1 MKIVEIKNISYSYD
15 GINNALENISF
26 SIEKGK
32 IITVVGPN
40 GAGKSTLLKLL
51 TGEVEIQKGSIE
63 YLDENNKIIERKKI
77 NIGYVAQNSSAYADY
92 PLKAYE
98 VIEMGVYKEAG
109 VGRRVSKELKAKV
122 KKIIEELEIEEI
134 SNKNIS
140 ELSGGQKQKVFIAR
154 AVVSSPE
161 IIFLDEPLSGVDT
174 VSQELFYKF
183 IKKLKEKMG
192 MTIIMVTHDLAVVPQ
207 ISDFT
212 VCVNI
217 RATLHENP
225 QEIFESSIFKD
236 EFTKGLELYLHDKNI
251 PHRTVKKREE

>member
-98 VIEMGVYKEAG
+98 VIEMAG
-109 VGRRVSKELKAKV
+109 
-122 KKIIEELEIEEI
+122 
-134 SNKNIS
+134 
-140 ELSGGQKQKVFIAR
+140 
-154 AVVSSPE
+154 
-161 IIFLDEPLSGVDT
+161 
-174 VSQELFYKF
+174 
-183 IKKLKEKMG
+183 
-192 MTIIMVTHDLAVVPQ
+192 
-207 ISDFT
+207 
-212 VCVNI
+212 
-217 RATLHENP
+217 
-225 QEIFESSIFKD
+225 SIN
-236 EFTKGLELYLHDKNI
+236 E
-251 PHRTVKKREE
+251 